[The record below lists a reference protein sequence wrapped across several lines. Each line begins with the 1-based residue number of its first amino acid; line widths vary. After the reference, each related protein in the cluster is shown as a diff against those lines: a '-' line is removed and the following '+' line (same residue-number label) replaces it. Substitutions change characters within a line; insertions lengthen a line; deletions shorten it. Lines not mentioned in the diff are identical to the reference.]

1 MIELKNLHLA
11 FGEQRVLSA
20 QDLHIAPGESAAF
33 MGPSGCGKTSLL
45 RLIAGLEKP
54 VSGTVSVRSRRLSY
68 LFQEPR
74 LLPWLTAEQNVNA
87 VLSDSPATLPQART
101 WLEAVGLEDAAAK
114 YPAELSG
121 GMQQRVSLARAL
133 AFGGDILLLD
143 EPFKGLDGETRNHMI
158 SLLRTHAAG
167 KTLLLATHDR
177 DEAAA
182 LTEKLYLFDGQR
194 FQESH

>member
-11 FGEQRVLSA
+11 YGEQRVLSG
-20 QDLHIAPGESAAF
+20 QDLHIAPGERAAF

-54 VSGTVSVRSRRLSY
+54 VSGTVSVRNRRISY

-87 VLSDSPATLPQART
+87 VLSDGPVTLPEARF

-121 GMQQRVSLARAL
+121 GMQQRVSLARAM

-143 EPFKGLDGETRNHMI
+143 EPFKGLDGETRGHMI
-158 SLLRTHAAG
+158 ALLRAHTAG

-182 LTEKLYLFDGQR
+182 LAQSLYVFDGQR
-194 FQESH
+194 FEQSH